1 MGTPRNTAKSGV
13 FHHPNGGK
21 LMRLQ
26 AHNKGTKAKKT
37 RGKQGRGEFRIS
49 GKLNKNGTKGGG
61 Y

>member
-1 MGTPRNTAKSGV
+1 
-13 FHHPNGGK
+13 
-21 LMRLQ
+21 MRLQ

-37 RGKQGRGEFRIS
+37 RGKQGRGEFRTL